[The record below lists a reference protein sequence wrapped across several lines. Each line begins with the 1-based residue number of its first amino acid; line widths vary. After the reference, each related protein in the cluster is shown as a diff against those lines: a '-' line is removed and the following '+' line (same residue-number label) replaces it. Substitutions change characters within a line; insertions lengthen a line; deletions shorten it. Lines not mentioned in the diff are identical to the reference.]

1 MAAHDDELLRALQDL
16 LLQHKFEVGRAI
28 AAHAEWKAR
37 LKQCVDE
44 GRCDAS
50 ATDALRDDRCELGR
64 WLYALPA
71 EARAE
76 RAWSLVR
83 DMHANFHRE
92 ASEIVALVHATRSP
106 AQFGLDLERLI
117 EFGASPRASISLA
130 IAARAHALMQ
140 GRAFATP
147 ADVKSVALDVMRHR
161 VITSYE
167 AQAEDVDAEQIVQ
180 RVLDRIPVP

>member
-92 ASEIVALVHATRSP
+92 ASEIVALVHAGDASGARE
-106 AQFGLDLERLI
+106 ALEPDAPFEVASRRLL
-117 EFGASPRASISLA
+117 ELLEDWRA
-130 IAARAHALMQ
+130 AA
-140 GRAFATP
+140 
-147 ADVKSVALDVMRHR
+147 
-161 VITSYE
+161 
-167 AQAEDVDAEQIVQ
+167 
-180 RVLDRIPVP
+180 